1 MNEYSVEQEMAME
14 HWRRCFSQL
23 ACLANGAI
31 EGIPRLLAEAEAAL
45 PIFNP
50 PREIEA
56 FFSHCKKLIREM
68 NNMIA
73 RARE

>member
-1 MNEYSVEQEMAME
+1 
-14 HWRRCFSQL
+14 
-23 ACLANGAI
+23 
-31 EGIPRLLAEAEAAL
+31 LAEVEAAL

-56 FFSHCKKLIREM
+56 FFSHCKELIREM
-68 NNMIA
+68 KNMIV

>member
-1 MNEYSVEQEMAME
+1 MFLTVGFLGKWSIKDI
-14 HWRRCFSQL
+14 S
-23 ACLANGAI
+23 
-31 EGIPRLLAEAEAAL
+31 RLLVEAEAAL

-56 FFSHCKKLIREM
+56 FFSHCKELIREM
-68 NNMIA
+68 KNIIV